1 MPLSKCAVCNSK
13 DSKFIEQK
21 EASGFLSSLGIRQP
35 GFTYSVCGTFT
46 KSKERMQKF
55 KETGDLQQIYQNKLD
70 KVCFKHDMTS
80 RDFKDFTRAT
90 AYDKILHDKA
100 FNNAKNPKDD
110 SYQRGLTSIVWKFVD
125 KIAFVGVIINEIM
138 SKRIR

>member
-1 MPLSKCAVCNSK
+1 
-13 DSKFIEQK
+13 
-21 EASGFLSSLGIRQP
+21 
-35 GFTYSVCGTFT
+35 
-46 KSKERMQKF
+46 
-55 KETGDLQQIYQNKLD
+55 
-70 KVCFKHDMTS
+70 MTS

-90 AYDKILHDKA
+90 AYNKILHDKA

-138 SKRIR
+138 SKRIRWRITQSND